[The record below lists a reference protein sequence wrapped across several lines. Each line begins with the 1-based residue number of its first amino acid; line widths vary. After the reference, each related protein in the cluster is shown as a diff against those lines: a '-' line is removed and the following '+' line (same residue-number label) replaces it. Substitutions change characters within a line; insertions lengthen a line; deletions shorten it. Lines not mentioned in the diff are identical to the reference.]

1 VDAERERNDREWNDP
16 ANWKGFRWDPFYYAP
31 EDSRAFV
38 PKRGRR
44 RGYTVNLA
52 HPLGR
57 TAALAILAV
66 ALAVLCVAI
75 VTERRAG

>member
-1 VDAERERNDREWNDP
+1 VDAERERNDREWNNP
-16 ANWKGFRWDPFYYAP
+16 ANWKGPFYHAP
-31 EDSRAFV
+31 EDMRPFV

-66 ALAVLCVAI
+66 ALAVLCIAI